1 MPKKAVWWILLTT
14 IMAVLLVVVPVGAT
28 TISEL
33 QRQQRDLRQ
42 RQDAI
47 RRQQQADQAL
57 LNQVNNE
64 LSGLQDDA
72 DDIAQEIVELDESI
86 VMIIASVNM
95 IVDEIA
101 DKVDNLIITT
111 ALYEEAKLNEEIQYL
126 GMKNRIQHMYE
137 TEDISLLQILL
148 TSRSLS
154 EMMNRI
160 EYMEKLNVYDGLQLD
175 AYIEAKEIADALREQ
190 LEYEKAELEAQQYEL
205 ELEQQELERLLV
217 EKRESYE
224 NYEVLIARARQ
235 QAAVYSTNITNHNN
249 QIRQLQAQE
258 AGLRQREAEI
268 RAAEEAAKRAGSGSR
283 NYQAPS
289 AFSGTTGERIA
300 AYALQF
306 VGNPYVAGGTS
317 LTNGADCSGF
327 IWRIYRDFGYNVPR
341 NSYSFRTAG
350 TAVDGIGNAQKGDV
364 VCYAGHVG
372 IYIGNGRIVHAS
384 TERTGIRTS
393 NANYR
398 AILAVRRLV

>member
-1 MPKKAVWWILLTT
+1 MLKKAVWWVLLTT
-14 IMAVLLVVVPVGAT
+14 IMAVLLMVVPASAT

-47 RRQQQADQAL
+47 KRQQQADQAL
-57 LNQVNNE
+57 LNQVNSE
-64 LSGLQDDA
+64 LSGLQGAA
-72 DDIAQEIVELDESI
+72 DDVAQEIEELDESI
-86 VMIIASVNM
+86 IMIIASVNM

-101 DKVDNLIITT
+101 EKVDNLIITT
-111 ALYEEAKLNEEIQYL
+111 ALYEEAKLNEETQYL
-126 GMKNRIQHMYE
+126 GMKNRIRHIYE
-137 TEDISLLQILL
+137 TEDISLLQVLL

-154 EMMNRI
+154 EMMNRL

-175 AYIEAKEIADALREQ
+175 AYILAKETADAIREQ

-205 ELEQQELERLLV
+205 ELEQQELERLLA
-217 EKRESYE
+217 EKREAYE

-235 QAAVYSTNITNHNN
+235 QAASYTTNIRNHNN
-249 QIRQLQAQE
+249 QIRELQSQE

-268 RAAEEAAKRAGSGSR
+268 RAAEEAAKRAGSGNR
-283 NYQAPS
+283 TYQPPS
-289 AFSGTTGERIA
+289 AFSGTTGERIV
-300 AYALQF
+300 AYSMQF
-306 VGNPYVAGGTS
+306 IGNPYVAGGTS

-350 TAVDGIGNAQKGDV
+350 TAVDGLSNAQKGDI

-398 AILAVRRLV
+398 PVLGVRRLV